1 MNYAYVQRLSL
12 HADAPRPCNR
22 PDESEKNEHMN
33 ASEETS
39 VPLLCLLATALMLSA
54 CSRSEPEQASSA
66 SMTPPLVT
74 APATPQND
82 SPAATVELVAG
93 GMPTRYTPYYQG
105 TTLTRI
111 EEERQ
116 ADDRSERGEYEFY
129 GARLVRYYGAPLASG
144 GTLELKFD
152 VDGGLVSASHSQRAV
167 QETDIAA
174 IRGRAS
180 LLRNHAL
187 AQHATMTH
195 GH

>member
-1 MNYAYVQRLSL
+1 
-12 HADAPRPCNR
+12 
-22 PDESEKNEHMN
+22 MN

-54 CSRSEPEQASSA
+54 CSRSEPERASSA
-66 SMTPPLVT
+66 SPTPLVT

-116 ADDRSERGEYEFY
+116 ANDRSERGEYAFY
-129 GARLVRYYGAPLASG
+129 GARLVRYSGAPLMSEG
-144 GTLELKFD
+144 NLELKFD
-152 VDGGLVSASHSQRAV
+152 IDGTLISASHTERAV
-167 QETDIAA
+167 QESDIAA

-187 AQHATMTH
+187 AQHATTTH